1 MEINRNLSDKAIE
14 DFEWVRRAVEEN
26 EQQAYTELL
35 GKYRDTVFHAMM
47 KMVRRRDDAEDLT
60 MEAFAKAFAKL
71 HTYAPTHAFST
82 WLFRIATNNA
92 IDFIRKQRLDLLS
105 IDDGNPQADNARDQM
120 SQIQSEALDPEERFI
135 SQQRQSQLRE
145 LLFRLSDKYRNM
157 IELRYFEELSYQEI
171 SERLT
176 MPVGTVKAQ
185 LFRAKEM
192 LLDIFNTNRITPP

>member
-1 MEINRNLSDKAIE
+1 MEINRNLSEKAIE
-14 DFEWVRRAVEEN
+14 DFDWVRRAVEEN
-26 EQQAYTELL
+26 DQQAYSELL
-35 GKYRDTVFHAMM
+35 GKYRETVFHAMM

-92 IDFIRKQRLDLLS
+92 IDFIRKQKLDMLS
-105 IDDGNPQADNARDQM
+105 IDDGHPQADHARDQM
-120 SQIQSEALDPEERFI
+120 SQLQSEALDPEERFI

-145 LLFRLSDKYRNM
+145 LLLRLSDKYRQM

-192 LLDIFNTNRITPP
+192 LLDIFKRAL